1 MRPKSRK
8 DGNKTRGK
16 NFKIQKISSYRKV
29 KVVWTQKTMSS
40 GSRTWKTGVKGSK
53 QREDKGDHFI
63 SLWFGKMEKKVCYML
78 SGSWEAARKHF
89 KRVFV
94 KRADKKWSKGSS
106 SLRQC

>member
-40 GSRTWKTGVKGSK
+40 GSRTWKTGVKGS
-53 QREDKGDHFI
+53 REKTKATILYHYG
-63 SLWFGKMEKKVCYML
+63 LGRWKKRCVIC
-78 SGSWEAARKHF
+78 
-89 KRVFV
+89 
-94 KRADKKWSKGSS
+94 
-106 SLRQC
+106 